1 MLRELNRGLSIMLEV
16 SKLSDFEFERREGAE
31 KCFFKTK
38 KRQRVS
44 PATIQLLTFTSWR
57 DLLSNVDKSLYERLL
72 RTK

>member
-38 KRQRVS
+38 KK
-44 PATIQLLTFTSWR
+44 T
-57 DLLSNVDKSLYERLL
+57 KSQSGHHSVTYFHIMERSLI
-72 RTK
+72 